1 MSELLRLL
9 LSLLPAIPICN
20 PLFASLWLRLPRRK
34 LQFQGDSTQY
44 VGEVARLTFFIIA
57 ATCDEFRRC
66 FPDSEVFSGPG

>member
-1 MSELLRLL
+1 
-9 LSLLPAIPICN
+9 
-20 PLFASLWLRLPRRK
+20 LFASLWLRLPRRK